1 MTGIPVSGRPTPA
14 SARTWP
20 TPTGSTAAAGEP
32 LAQAAGTSASA
43 APTATGR
50 DPAQVAAQVAHTAG
64 ITSSSAR
71 SAFTSF
77 LRGQTS
83 TAALWA
89 VSGSAAA
96 GTLPSPALAGVTFDQ
111 DGVPDFSAITKAG
124 GKVTGALPPDG
135 QSVWTINF
143 NGRRIVQYAVEIDR
157 GDGSKPVLLKGVN
170 VNCDS
175 SVSRA
180 GRQDA
185 LADAAKI
192 FADLPNSLE
201 EVRARCWGGRS
212 PWTAPQRSIDV
223 TG

>member
-1 MTGIPVSGRPTPA
+1 MTGIPVSSFPASA
-14 SARTWP
+14 SARTWSAP
-20 TPTGSTAAAGEP
+20 ISSTAAGGEP
-32 LAQAAGTSASA
+32 AVQTSGSSASA
-43 APTATGR
+43 TPAT

-71 SAFTSF
+71 GAFTAF
-77 LRGQTS
+77 LKGQTS
-83 TAALWA
+83 TAALWS
-89 VSGSAAA
+89 VSGSNATA

-111 DGVPDFSAITKAG
+111 DGIPDFSAIVKAG

-175 SVSRA
+175 SVDRA

-185 LADAAKI
+185 LVDAAKM
-192 FADLPNSLE
+192 FAAMPNSLE
-201 EVRARCWGGRS
+201 EVRTRCWGGRS
-212 PWTAPQRSIDV
+212 PWTAPQRSVDV
-223 TG
+223 RA